1 MVGTRAG
8 ARTVNLPEVLMGVA
22 AGIGVLAALTHLLT
36 GFARRPPDRARI
48 AFAVASAAA
57 AVGAISV
64 LALYKIGD
72 IDLHIAVMKWAF
84 FPATVVWTLAIVWFV
99 AFFAAVR
106 PRWFLWALSAGF
118 AATLVINAVLPRG
131 ILHEQKGG
139 LMEMDAVGG
148 SVMVMTESSPHPLQ
162 NVTDALTLI
171 SFGFLCYAVYRVA
184 RQGDGG
190 RTRAWYLG
198 GMTAFLAVA
207 TFFDAVV
214 EHRVSISFTTLYLS
228 QVCFAVVIIVV
239 TLALRGESLKVEKE
253 LQLYKTHMDELVEV
267 RVRELDEA
275 HARIAEE
282 EQGRRATEEVLRR
295 RVEELNALQGIARI
309 LGGRATLEHALKEVA
324 DAIVPLF
331 EARYARVLLTAGAGE
346 DVDGV
351 TTAALT
357 GGSAHPG
364 LDHEAAALALREQAV
379 LDEELAS
386 WTELSAETRRRAAQE
401 GIGAVFVVPLLGTS
415 GLAGAL
421 IVTRDAPAGRLSPN
435 ERRLAQTIGEALAA
449 VVEIDRLHRAEKKQ
463 AAAEERQALAR
474 DLHDAVTQSIYS
486 ASLIAEAL
494 PAVYE
499 RDPGDALHNLERL
512 RRLVRAALAEL
523 RTLLF
528 ELRPQ
533 ALETASLET
542 LLERLGDA
550 LAGQGDIEVDVQAD
564 EDPALPA
571 DVKVA
576 LYRVTQES
584 FSNIAKHARAA
595 TASARLTTDADAG
608 VTLIIRDD
616 GRGFDPDSVQS
627 DHMGLR
633 IMGERLESVGGS
645 FTVESSPGSGTTI
658 TAIWRPS
665 ASDPAARETIRA

>member
-1 MVGTRAG
+1 
-8 ARTVNLPEVLMGVA
+8 VNLPEVLMGVA

-64 LALYKIGD
+64 LALYEIRD
-72 IDLHIAVMKWAF
+72 IDLHIAVMKWTL
-84 FPATVVWTLAIVWFV
+84 FPATVLWTLSIVWFV
-99 AFFAAVR
+99 AFFAHVR
-106 PRWFLWALSAGF
+106 PRWFLWTLSAGF
-118 AATLVINAVLPRG
+118 VVTLLINAVLPHG
-131 ILHEQKGG
+131 ILHGQKGG
-139 LMEMDAVGG
+139 LMEMDAMGG
-148 SVMVMTESSPHPLQ
+148 SVMVMTQSTPHVLQ
-162 NVTDALTLI
+162 NVTDALTLV

-184 RQGDGG
+184 RRQDSNS
-190 RTRAWYLG
+190 RSRAWYLG
-198 GMTAFLAVA
+198 GMTALLAVA

-214 EHRVSISFTTLYLS
+214 EHRVVISFTTLYLS
-228 QVCFAVVIIVV
+228 QVCFAVVIIAV

-295 RVEELNALQGIARI
+295 RVEELNALQGIAQI
-309 LGGRATLEHALKEVA
+309 LGGRATLEHALEEVA

-331 EARYARVLLTAGAGE
+331 GARYARVLLTAGAAE
-346 DVDGV
+346 EVDGV
-351 TTAALT
+351 TTAALA
-357 GGSAHPG
+357 GEDAYPG
-364 LDHEAAALALREQAV
+364 LDREAATLALREQAV
-379 LDEELAS
+379 IDEELAS
-386 WTELSAETRRRAAQE
+386 WTELSAEARRRAAQE
-401 GIGAVFVVPLLGTS
+401 GIGAVFVAPLLGAY

-421 IVTRDAPAGRLSPN
+421 IVARDAPAGRLSPD

-494 PAVYE
+494 PAVFE
-499 RDPGDALHNLERL
+499 RDPGEALHNLERL

-533 ALETASLET
+533 ALETASLGT

-550 LAGQGDIEVDVQAD
+550 LAGQGEIEVDVQAD

-595 TASARLTTDADAG
+595 AASARLTTDADAG
-608 VTLIIRDD
+608 VALIIRDD

-645 FTVESSPGSGTTI
+645 FTVESSPGAGTTI
-658 TAIWRPS
+658 TAIWRQS
-665 ASDPAARETIRA
+665 ASDLAARETIGT